1 MHAPRPFRHLAAL
14 SALLLVSACA
24 GPENAG
30 GGYST
35 VRADITYD
43 ANDRRTR
50 EWDALMVA
58 LDRCHARGYQDAQI
72 ASAPETRCLE
82 NAPGGCRRTRAHLVW
97 DCIGMG
103 YQPN

>member
-1 MHAPRPFRHLAAL
+1 MLSTRPPRHPAAL
-14 SALLLVSACA
+14 SLLLLVSACA
-24 GPENAG
+24 GPENAD

-35 VRADITYD
+35 VQADITYD

-58 LDRCHARGYQDAQI
+58 LDRCHDRGYQDAQI

-82 NAPGGCRRTRAHLVW
+82 NAPEGCRRTQAHLVW

-103 YQPN
+103 YQSN